1 MNHLIKKKNHLFNH
15 QSWLNLTQEST
26 ISHKMITIRNLFGN
40 YNHNYDYEFRQKIL
54 EAQSANFIRNVQ
66 FLRYEKCIFEEGY
79 FFFLRYSVRYL
90 FFFSYTY
97 VTFLFSQLYIPFF
110 PQNSNFVSFYLWT
123 SVLLQPMN
131 DLYISRLI
139 SSRNV

>member
-54 EAQSANFIRNVQ
+54 EAQSANFIRNV
-66 FLRYEKCIFEEGY
+66 
-79 FFFLRYSVRYL
+79 
-90 FFFSYTY
+90 
-97 VTFLFSQLYIPFF
+97 
-110 PQNSNFVSFYLWT
+110 
-123 SVLLQPMN
+123 
-131 DLYISRLI
+131 
-139 SSRNV
+139 